1 MKKIIFIRLVTAIL
15 IAIVL
20 SSCSDGSR
28 IEKGKRMIA
37 DSNDG
42 YYTKMHADWP
52 YYKTEQDLIDASDAV
67 FVGTVKQISFMVTDW
82 ETGSKELKE
91 DSEPM
96 LQTIYTIETAQK
108 YKGSA
113 FGTVQIMIVG
123 GIPDFRE
130 NEQRQLWSAVKQSER
145 FPVLA
150 EVEHLVEGESYLFF
164 LSKIGNNDH
173 YSIVNAEE
181 FAMDPNCSFA
191 RNAVKK
197 LNATNADAAEHGEIP
212 DNIE

>member
-1 MKKIIFIRLVTAIL
+1 
-15 IAIVL
+15 
-20 SSCSDGSR
+20 
-28 IEKGKRMIA
+28 MIA

-42 YYTKMHADWP
+42 YYTKMNADWP

-123 GIPDFRE
+123 GIPNFRE

-164 LSKIGNNDH
+164 LSKIGDNDH

>member
-1 MKKIIFIRLVTAIL
+1 
-15 IAIVL
+15 
-20 SSCSDGSR
+20 
-28 IEKGKRMIA
+28 
-37 DSNDG
+37 
-42 YYTKMHADWP
+42 
-52 YYKTEQDLIDASDAV
+52 
-67 FVGTVKQISFMVTDW
+67 
-82 ETGSKELKE
+82 
-91 DSEPM
+91 
-96 LQTIYTIETAQK
+96 
-108 YKGSA
+108 
-113 FGTVQIMIVG
+113 MIVG

-145 FPVLA
+145 FRVLA